1 MAPPP
6 SRRPGFSRRAQ
17 YGLFIGYVVA
27 IAGVMIGVAVIL
39 VAALDPSGFSL
50 LRGAALDV
58 TAPVSATARAGLRGG
73 GDAIGR
79 VGDWWRAGEHN
90 RVLRQE
96 LDLARRRLIE
106 ARIVGA
112 ENVRLRRL
120 ARLSDAAPERVA
132 AVRIVASSAGDTR
145 RMATITAGRL
155 AGVVPGMP
163 VRAAEGLV
171 GRVIDAGQIAARVQ
185 LLTDGGSIVPVR
197 RLADGSAALAA
208 GRGDGLIELRPLSA
222 GANPFRP
229 GDMVVTS
236 GTGGVFPPNV
246 PTAIVVE
253 RREDVA
259 LARPLADPA
268 TLDFAI
274 VERAYVAPA
283 PPPAAIAPPP
293 AP

>member
-1 MAPPP
+1 MAPPS

-27 IAGVMIGVAVIL
+27 IAGVMAGLALIL
-39 VAALDPSGFSL
+39 VAVLDPSGFSL
-50 LRGAALDV
+50 LRGAALDL
-58 TAPVSATARAGLRGG
+58 TSPISAGARAGVRGG
-73 GDAIGR
+73 GDAVARI
-79 VGDWWRAGEHN
+79 GDWWRAGEQN
-90 RVLRQE
+90 DALRRE
-96 LDLARRRLIE
+96 LADARRRLVE
-106 ARIVGA
+106 ARVVTA
-112 ENVRLRRL
+112 ENARLRRL
-120 ARLSDAAPERVA
+120 TRLSDGTPARVA

-145 RMATITAGRL
+145 RLATITAGRM
-155 AGVVPGMP
+155 AGVMPGMP

-171 GRVIDAGQIAARVQ
+171 GRVIEAGQIAARVQ
-185 LLTDGGSIVPVR
+185 LLTDGGSVVPVR

-229 GDMVVTS
+229 GDLVVTS

-268 TLDFAI
+268 ALDFAI
-274 VERAYVAPA
+274 VERPYVAPA